1 MHSLP
6 SCLGPE
12 VAPHLR
18 DRLTCVEYFA
28 GIGLVRLGLER
39 AGWRANFANDWS
51 GDKAA
56 TYTQYFRD
64 SSSHYHIADV
74 FDLRAADIPEALLA
88 TASFP
93 CIDLSLAGKSG
104 GMHGKHSRAF
114 WGFTNL
120 LRDQPRP
127 PRLLLLE
134 NVNGWLTSN
143 RGQDFRLTISAL
155 NDLGYV
161 CDVISVDAAHFLP
174 QSRPRI
180 FVIGATCLPPNYD
193 LLTLA
198 RRAPSLCPTALSH
211 VIAANSD
218 LDWHFLPIP
227 PLPEKGHYSLKV
239 AIEQLESED
248 PRWWNQVE
256 VKRHLDMMTDTTR
269 DYLLELRQQS
279 TPVYRTMYRR
289 IRNGMQRAEVRKD
302 EIAGCLRTATGGSS
316 RQMLVRA
323 GNGAI
328 DMRVMTPR
336 EYARL
341 QGVPDDYPLPARV
354 NQALTGFGDAVCVPA
369 ITWIAENILT
379 PLALTF
385 DFD

>member
-1 MHSLP
+1 M
-6 SCLGPE
+6 
-12 VAPHLR
+12 
-18 DRLTCVEYFA
+18 
-28 GIGLVRLGLER
+28 
-39 AGWRANFANDWS
+39 
-51 GDKAA
+51 
-56 TYTQYFRD
+56 
-64 SSSHYHIADV
+64 
-74 FDLRAADIPEALLA
+74 
-88 TASFP
+88 
-93 CIDLSLAGKSG
+93 
-104 GMHGKHSRAF
+104 
-114 WGFTNL
+114 
-120 LRDQPRP
+120 
-127 PRLLLLE
+127 
-134 NVNGWLTSN
+134 
-143 RGQDFRLTISAL
+143 
-155 NDLGYV
+155 
-161 CDVISVDAAHFLP
+161 
-174 QSRPRI
+174 
-180 FVIGATCLPPNYD
+180 
-193 LLTLA
+193 
-198 RRAPSLCPTALSH
+198 
-211 VIAANSD
+211 
-218 LDWHFLPIP
+218 
-227 PLPEKGHYSLKV
+227 PEKGHYSLKV